1 MDKKLIVSAV
11 LLAMLAA
18 CSSNAVKDKP
28 SAPSAGASKSTGQ
41 ANAGSN
47 NKGTTANSGSS
58 TNGRSGSSGST
69 APASSNG
76 VSYNPLKDPS
86 NILSKRSV
94 LFDFDKDDVKA
105 EYRDLV
111 AAHAKYVAEHPDA
124 KVTLQGNADNRGS
137 REYNVSLGQ
146 RRAVSVKKV
155 MNVNGASD
163 NQIETV
169 SFGEEKAHDCKD
181 EACFQQDRR
190 VDIVY
195 DNE

>member
-18 CSSNAVKDKP
+18 CSSNAVKTKP
-28 SAPSAGASKSTGQ
+28 AGPSAGAAAATGQ
-41 ANAGSN
+41 SNGGNTANGKNAGNGGSDY
-47 NKGTTANSGSS
+47 SSS
-58 TNGRSGSSGST
+58 TSS
-69 APASSNG
+69 ASSNG
-76 VSYNPLKDPS
+76 VGYNPLKDPN
-86 NILSKRSV
+86 NILSNRAV
-94 LFDFDKDDVKA
+94 LFDFDKDDVKP
-105 EYRDLV
+105 EYRALV
-111 AAHAKYVAEHPDA
+111 EAHAKYVAEHPDA

-137 REYNVSLGQ
+137 REYNLSLGQ

-169 SFGEEKAHDCKD
+169 SYGEEKAHECKD

-195 DNE
+195 DND